1 MASLR
6 ELRVLNFLSVRELA
20 KRAGVAF
27 STVHLVESGK
37 ATPHAA
43 TMRKIAA
50 ALGVEPMEID
60 EFREATEGKSA
71 A

>member
-1 MASLR
+1 VASLR
-6 ELRVLNFLSVRELA
+6 ELRIRNVYSVRGLA
-20 KRAGVAF
+20 KAAGVAF

-60 EFREATEGKSA
+60 EFRGAIEGKFA

>member
-6 ELRVLNFLSVRELA
+6 ELRTLNFLSVRELA

-37 ATPHAA
+37 AIPHAA

-50 ALGVEPMEID
+50 ALSVEPMEID
-60 EFREATEGKSA
+60 EFREAIEGKSA